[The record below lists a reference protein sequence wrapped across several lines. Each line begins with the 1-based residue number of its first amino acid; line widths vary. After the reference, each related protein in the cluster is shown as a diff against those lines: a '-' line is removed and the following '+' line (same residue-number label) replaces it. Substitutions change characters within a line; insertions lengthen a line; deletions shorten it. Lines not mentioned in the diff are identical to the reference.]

1 MPSSARRERRVYLL
15 VVTGLLHSDV
25 TTMGNGATN
34 MLVSY
39 RVRSTGKVLGFAIA
53 LPAGTDP
60 HHVPR
65 SAVVKFLADQA
76 GLGADEVELLDLWA
90 EG

>member
-1 MPSSARRERRVYLL
+1 
-15 VVTGLLHSDV
+15 
-25 TTMGNGATN
+25 MGAGATN

-53 LPAGTDP
+53 IPAGADP
-60 HHVPR
+60 HLVLR

-76 GLGADEVELLDLWA
+76 GVGTDEVELLDLWA